1 LKKNQ
6 KFDLNGKIKNYNN
19 FKKKVREKIKKI
31 KAKELN

>member
-19 FKKKVREKIKKI
+19 LKKKSGKKIKII